1 MTSTTPRILVV
12 DDDPEIRK
20 LLARYVESQGFRVL
34 LAANCKELREQ
45 LATHHVDLIVLDV
58 MLPTAP
64 ASTRAGTCGRNAQ
77 ACPSS
82 CSRR

>member
-45 LATHHVDLIVLDV
+45 LATHHVDLIVLAV
-58 MLPTAP
+58 EREGVIGRLGTAW
-64 ASTRAGTCGRNAQ
+64 
-77 ACPSS
+77 
-82 CSRR
+82 